1 MCALLG
7 LAQGEVAPPGPG
19 GAVSMEEVAMQ
30 DRQDGDEGRN
40 RPEGGRSERIRSR
53 IAEHFAPLQLLL
65 EDQSARHAGHAG
77 VREHVPAGGE
87 THFALEVVSVAFQ
100 GLGRVQRS
108 RAVHEALA
116 DEFRS
121 GLHAL
126 SLTLRTP
133 AEQAARPPE
142 RAGGS

>member
-1 MCALLG
+1 
-7 LAQGEVAPPGPG
+7 
-19 GAVSMEEVAMQ
+19 MQ
-30 DRQDGDEGRN
+30 DRQGWEGHGGG
-40 RPEGGRSERIRSR
+40 PEGGRSARIRSR
-53 IAEHFAPLQLLL
+53 IASRFAPHRLVL
-65 EDQSARHAGHAG
+65 EDESARHAGHAG
-77 VREHVPAGGE
+77 MRDHDVVGGE
-87 THFALEVVSVAFQ
+87 THFALLVVSDAFA

-133 AEQAARPPE
+133 AEQAARPPGG
-142 RAGGS
+142 AGGG